1 MENFNIM
8 ALFKTVTTPFT
19 NQPTMPAEPLSP
31 VLPEKPPFQGGRPTA
46 TLIQNG
52 TIVTVEGTQKADLLV
67 IGETIAALS
76 KKFNVKGLPPNTKVL
91 DATGCYVFPGGID
104 PHTHME
110 MPFMGTQSSDDFETG
125 TRAALI
131 GGTTTILD
139 FAMQDANHSLL
150 ETLAQ
155 WESKAQKA
163 VCDYGFHMA
172 VTHFD
177 PATSPLEM
185 ATLVKDRGIT
195 SFKVFMAY
203 KQALMVG
210 DDALLAILDE
220 ATKHRATVLAHCE
233 HGDMIDYLVQ
243 KAKSQGR
250 LTADYHAKTRPTL
263 VEAEATGRFTDLA
276 YLTNANIYIV
286 HLSCKDALDRVRQA
300 MARGQQLNVE
310 TCIQYLL
317 LSDALYEQETP
328 FDAAKWVFSPPLRAY
343 EDQVA
348 LWQGVKQGL
357 IKTVAT
363 DHCPFCMSQKAMGQD
378 DFSLIPNGMPGVE
391 HRFELLYSEGVEAG
405 KITLEEFVALT
416 STNAAKIFGM
426 HPKKGTLTVGAD
438 ADMVV
443 FNPNVKHQ
451 IFAAT
456 HHMNC
461 DYSAFE
467 GWPVTGKVQ
476 TVLRRGEWVVHE
488 GQCVAARGSG
498 NFLARTVTNA

>member
-1 MENFNIM
+1 M

-19 NQPTMPAEPLSP
+19 KQPTTTELQPP
-31 VLPEKPPFQGGRPTA
+31 VLPEKPSFQGGRPTA

-52 TIVTVEGTQKADLLV
+52 TIVTVEGSQRADLLV

-76 KKFNVKGLPPNTKVL
+76 KKFNIKGLPPNTRVL

-139 FAMQDANHSLL
+139 FAMQDAQHSLL

-172 VTHFD
+172 VTQFD
-177 PATSPLEM
+177 PTTSPLEM

-243 KAKSQGR
+243 KAKSQGH
-250 LTADYHAKTRPTL
+250 LTADYHAKTRPPL
-263 VEAEATGRFTDLA
+263 VEAEATGRFADLA

-286 HLSCKDALDRVRQA
+286 HLSCKLALDRVRQA
-300 MARGQQLNVE
+300 MARGQHLNVE

-317 LSDALYEQETP
+317 LSDALYEQETQ

-348 LWQGVKQGL
+348 HG
-357 IKTVAT
+357 
-363 DHCPFCMSQKAMGQD
+363 
-378 DFSLIPNGMPGVE
+378 
-391 HRFELLYSEGVEAG
+391 
-405 KITLEEFVALT
+405 
-416 STNAAKIFGM
+416 
-426 HPKKGTLTVGAD
+426 
-438 ADMVV
+438 
-443 FNPNVKHQ
+443 
-451 IFAAT
+451 
-456 HHMNC
+456 
-461 DYSAFE
+461 
-467 GWPVTGKVQ
+467 
-476 TVLRRGEWVVHE
+476 RR
-488 GQCVAARGSG
+488 
-498 NFLARTVTNA
+498 